1 MIITKVLTDN
11 VMSVDV
17 CDAEN
22 ILIQNIGDSAVYA
35 STINTVVPG
44 NDGVLTIP
52 AGGQV
57 TIQGACKFK
66 RVGGKY
72 NWRGKIYFKGPGTVQ
87 CISTDAVNF
96 RGPQKGGGSS
106 GLTLGETS
114 ITAYYGDRGK
124 AAYDHS
130 QLTAGNPHGV
140 TKTDVGLDKV
150 DNTSDA
156 DKPISTLQ
164 QAEFDKK
171 LDTDKA
177 VGKNVAGQE
186 FTADGKKVTAGE
198 GAEIFNDYLDNI
210 ATGEYS
216 HAEGHNTIATNAWAH
231 AEGGSTRARGDTS
244 HAEGYSTSAEGESSH
259 SEGYYTWAAGTCS
272 HSEGRGTTAEGVT
285 SHTEGEFTHAAGG
298 HSHAEGYGTEATGEA
313 QHVEG
318 KYNIEDTENKFAHI
332 IGNGT
337 DNDNRSNA
345 FAIDWNGNI
354 YVNNSTTGVNVNDLQ
369 KASHTHSNK
378 EIIDKLS
385 VDESGKLLYDGNPI
399 SSGGVSYASQTVAG
413 VSKMWTTTEDGT
425 TTLNISTEE

>member
-17 CDAEN
+17 YDAEN

-44 NDGVLTIP
+44 NDGVLAIP

-66 RVGGKY
+66 CVGGKY

-87 CISTDAVNF
+87 CISTDVVNF

-171 LDTDKA
+171 LDT
-177 VGKNVAGQE
+177 GKSV
-186 FTADGKKVTAGE
+186 GKKVTAVE
-198 GAEIFNDYLDNI
+198 GAEVFNDYVDNI

-216 HAEGHNTIATNAWAH
+216 HAEG
-231 AEGGSTRARGDTS
+231 
-244 HAEGYSTSAEGESSH
+244 YSTHAAGSSSH
-259 SEGYYTWAAGTCS
+259 SEGHYTWSGGSGS
-272 HSEGRGTTAEGVT
+272 HSEGRGTSAEG
-285 SHTEGEFTHAAGG
+285 SA
-298 HSHAEGYGTEATGEA
+298 SHAEGEYSYAAGEYAHVEGHGTVATGEA

-318 KYNIEDTENKFAHI
+318 TYNIEDTENKFAHI

-337 DNDNRSNA
+337 SRDNRSNA

-369 KASHTHSNK
+369 AASHMHSNK

-399 SSGGVSYASQTVAG
+399 SSGGISYASQTVAG

>member
-1 MIITKVLTDN
+1 MIITKILTDN

-17 CDAEN
+17 YDAEN

-44 NDGVLTIP
+44 NDDVLAIP

-140 TKTDVGLDKV
+140 TKIDVGLDKV
-150 DNTSDA
+150 DNTSDT

-171 LDTDKA
+171 LNIDKA

-186 FTADGKKVTAGE
+186 FTVDDKKVTAEE
-198 GAEIFNDYLDNI
+198 GAEIFNDYTENR
-210 ATGEYS
+210 ATGRYS
-216 HAEGHNTIATNAWAH
+216 HAEGYNTEASAWWAH
-231 AEGGSTRARGDTS
+231 AEGADTHAAGDTS
-244 HAEGYSTSAEGESSH
+244 HAEGYSTDATGSSSH
-259 SEGYYTWAAGTCS
+259 SEGHYTLSGGFGS
-272 HSEGRGTTAEGVT
+272 HSEGRGTSAEGGA
-285 SHTEGEFTHAAGG
+285 SHAEGEFTRASGEY
-298 HSHAEGYGTEATGEA
+298 SHAEGHGTVATGEA

-318 KYNIEDTENKFAHI
+318 AYNIEDTENKFAHI

-337 DNDNRSNA
+337 NQDKRSNA

-354 YVNNSTTGVNVNDLQ
+354 YVNNSATGVNVNDLQ
-369 KASHTHSNK
+369 AASHTHTNK

-399 SSGGVSYASQTVAG
+399 SGGGISYASQTVAG

>member
-17 CDAEN
+17 YDAEN

-44 NDGVLTIP
+44 NDGVLAIP

-87 CISTDAVNF
+87 CISTDVVNF

-130 QLTAGNPHGV
+130 QLTTGNPHGV

-171 LDTDKA
+171 LDTDKS
-177 VGKNVAGQE
+177 V
-186 FTADGKKVTAGE
+186 GKKVTAVE
-198 GAEIFNDYLDNI
+198 GAEIFNDYVDNI

-216 HAEGHNTIATNAWAH
+216 HAEGHNTEATNTWAH
-231 AEGGSTRARGDTS
+231 AEGADTHATGVTS
-244 HAEGYSTSAEGESSH
+244 HAEGYSTRATGASSH
-259 SEGYYTWAAGTCS
+259 SEGHYTWSGGSGS
-272 HSEGRGTTAEGVT
+272 HSEGRGTSAEGV
-285 SHTEGEFTHAAGG
+285 A
-298 HSHAEGYGTEATGEA
+298 SHAEGEYAYATGEYSHAEGHGTVATGEA

-318 KYNIEDTENKFAHI
+318 TYNIEDTENKFAHI

-337 DNDNRSNA
+337 NQDKRSNA

-354 YVNNSTTGVNVNDLQ
+354 YVNNSPTGVNVNDLQ
-369 KASHTHSNK
+369 AASHTHTNK

-399 SSGGVSYASQTVAG
+399 SSGGISYASQTVAG

>member
-17 CDAEN
+17 YDAEN

-44 NDGVLTIP
+44 NDGVLAIP

-66 RVGGKY
+66 CVGGRY

-87 CISTDAVNF
+87 CISTDVVNF

-171 LDTDKA
+171 LDT
-177 VGKNVAGQE
+177 GKSV
-186 FTADGKKVTAGE
+186 GKKVTAVE
-198 GAEIFNDYLDNI
+198 GAEIFNDYVDNI

-216 HAEGHNTIATNAWAH
+216 HAEGHNTKATNTWAH
-231 AEGGSTRARGDTS
+231 AEGADTRAAGDTS
-244 HAEGYSTSAEGESSH
+244 HAEGYSTHAAGSSSH
-259 SEGYYTWAAGTCS
+259 SEGHYTWSGGSGS
-272 HSEGRGTTAEGVT
+272 HSEGRGTSAEG
-285 SHTEGEFTHAAGG
+285 SA
-298 HSHAEGYGTEATGEA
+298 SHAEGEYSYAAGEYAHVEGHGTVATGEA

-318 KYNIEDTENKFAHI
+318 TYNIEDTENKFAHI

-337 DNDNRSNA
+337 SRDNRSNA

-369 KASHTHSNK
+369 AASHMHSNK

-399 SSGGVSYASQTVAG
+399 SSGGISYASQTVAG